1 MSVRRVQVQ
10 REFERQIDAW
20 VIHALQHRALTFT
33 RLLTRLPGVF
43 PSAALDSVHR
53 LAQLGQI
60 EGELAE
66 RLERQAALPRRLNR
80 SAFSHLPPPHPLDF
94 EWRFT
99 RSTGRDLLRRAKA
112 LAGKQ
117 ATVLLFGTPALAA
130 TAAEYSNG
138 SPIIFLADDNRV
150 TESVAVLN
158 HGAGEPLTIRIC
170 DGHNFVRGEAAVV
183 VLDPPWYA
191 DFVRPMLAAAAY
203 SCQTGGY
210 IFISLPPAGTRA
222 TALQDRLNLMRLCRR
237 LSLQVVEEE
246 HLALTYETPFFEANA
261 LAAAGMPGIPAA
273 WRHGDLVLI
282 RKMADSPRPVM
293 INPQRKQ
300 AWRELTIVRM
310 RVVVRTGVVSDAK
323 PFRTLNSIVPGDI
336 LPVVSRRDARRRRAQ
351 VWTSGNRIFASERTD
366 LVVAAANGGPSA
378 RRSHFLGERDEVERL
393 RYALHELAAVEEA
406 EEMGGHRSEASWRW
420 AFTSDSA
427 NLSGGLEITASG

>member
-1 MSVRRVQVQ
+1 MSVWRVQVQ

-20 VIHALQHRALTFT
+20 VVHALQDHTLTFA

-53 LAQLGQI
+53 LAQFGQI
-60 EGELAE
+60 ESEFAE
-66 RLERQAALPRRLNR
+66 RLERQAALPRRSNR
-80 SAFSHLPPPHPLDF
+80 TAFSRLPPPHPLDF

-112 LAGKQ
+112 LAGRQ
-117 ATVLLFGTPALAA
+117 DTVLLFGTPALAA

-138 SPIIFLADDNRV
+138 SPLIFLGDDNAV
-150 TESVAVLN
+150 TESVAMLN
-158 HGAGEPLTIRIC
+158 DEAGEPLTIRIC
-170 DGHNFVRGEAAVV
+170 DGRNFVRGEAAVV
-183 VLDPPWYA
+183 ALDPPWYA
-191 DFVRPMLAAAAY
+191 DFIRPMLAAAAY
-203 SCQTGGY
+203 SCRTGGY
-210 IFISLPPAGTRA
+210 IYISLPPAGTRA
-222 TALQDRLNLMRLCRR
+222 TALRDRLNLMRLCGR

-261 LAAAGMPGIPAA
+261 LAAAGILGIPAA

-282 RKMADSPRPVM
+282 RKMADSPRPAM
-293 INPQRKQ
+293 INPQRNQ
-300 AWRELTIVRM
+300 AWRQLTIGRM
-310 RVVVRTGVVSDAK
+310 RVFVRTGVVSGAM
-323 PFRTLNSIVPGDI
+323 PFQTLNSIVQGDI

-366 LVVAAANGGPSA
+366 LVVAAASGGRSA
-378 RRSHFLGERDEVERL
+378 RRSHLLGERDEVERL
-393 RYALHELAAVEEA
+393 RYALHELAAIEEA
-406 EEMGGHRSEASWRW
+406 EEMGGHRSEAFWRR
-420 AFTSDSA
+420 AFTSDSV